1 MNTIFDQIG
10 GTYAEKDGYLYPNI
24 SIPEK
29 DMQPIGKYGR
39 MQKRYLKEHRPVVY
53 NQLIVSG
60 KLFSHLHEIDSTC
73 NARMEQMVKQMAK
86 AENVTESLKAENQME
101 WVARMNG
108 IQNRAEETILEEL
121 IYK

>member
-1 MNTIFDQIG
+1 MNTIFEQIG

-24 SIPEK
+24 MIPEE

-39 MQKRYLKEHRPVVY
+39 MRKRYLKEHRPVVY

-60 KLFSHLHEIDSTC
+60 KLFSHLREIDSTC

-86 AENVTESLKAENQME
+86 AENVTERLKAENQME

-108 IQNRAEETILEEL
+108 IQNRAEEIILEEL
-121 IYK
+121 IYN

>member
-39 MQKRYLKEHRPVVY
+39 MRKRYLKEHRPVVY
-53 NQLIVSG
+53 TQLIVSG
-60 KLFSHLHEIDSTC
+60 KLFSHLREIDSTC
-73 NARMEQMVKQMAK
+73 NDRMELLISQMAK
-86 AENVTESLKAENQME
+86 AENVTESLKAENQLE

-121 IYK
+121 IYN